1 MKSKKQLL
9 EYMNE
14 AFDKVW
20 YIRSLTHSKEDFAY
34 LSKDHIKEI
43 LKAREKV
50 EQQYGSEWYENID
63 SWEYGFLSGVLA
75 TLRWVVDKN
84 EDNKRFLDT

>member
-20 YIRSLTHSKEDFAY
+20 YIRSLTYSKEDLAY
-34 LSKDHIKEI
+34 LSKDHVKKI

-50 EQQYGSEWYENID
+50 EQQYGLEWYENID

-75 TLRWVVDKN
+75 TLRWAIDKN
-84 EDNKRFLDT
+84 EDDKRFLDT

>member
-20 YIRSLTHSKEDFAY
+20 YIRSLTYSKEDLAY
-34 LSKDHIKEI
+34 LSKDHVKEI
-43 LKAREKV
+43 LKAREKRN
-50 EQQYGSEWYENID
+50 EN
-63 SWEYGFLSGVLA
+63 EA
-75 TLRWVVDKN
+75 
-84 EDNKRFLDT
+84 